1 MVQMGRRRDGD
12 GIDAFRDQLV
22 ELGEGAA
29 IGKFRRPRPMR
40 RQGIDNPDQ
49 IDVRQARQDP
59 GVIAAHDAGAD
70 NPDAQR
76 AFRLDLEARSGT
88 S

>member
-1 MVQMGRRRDGD
+1 
-12 GIDAFRDQLV
+12 
-22 ELGEGAA
+22 
-29 IGKFRRPRPMR
+29 MR

-70 NPDAQR
+70 NADAQR
-76 AFRLDLEARSGT
+76 AFRLDLEAGCGT
-88 S
+88 P